1 MPVRLAI
8 IIALVTALVAPLA
21 IAAPHRSALLIGIN
35 DYTASRLTTIG
46 TAAPDRDWPNLSGAV
61 NDTVAMRELLVL
73 LRGFDARDIV
83 TLNDQSATRTAILVA
98 ANALAATAA
107 RDDVVFFF
115 YAGHGSQVKNSRSD
129 EPDKLDESI
138 IPADSRRGADDIRDK
153 ELRRIFNAIL
163 DRGAHLTVIIDA
175 CHSGSAARGLLTLA
189 RPRGI
194 HPDLRDV
201 ADGGDYGPRP
211 ENRGALVISAA
222 HDDEEAR
229 EVRDDQQ
236 TMHGAFTWAWMRAMR
251 DAATASP
258 SSIDEPA
265 METFLRAQARLR
277 AAMPFE
283 NPVLAGNA
291 AQRRLPFLGA
301 HDTTRAARAM
311 FAIEHVRDGTAVI
324 SGGWVQGITIGSE
337 LRAAGDRSQPPL
349 TVKALLGLGRC
360 EAHVP
365 AAARVRN
372 GDLLE
377 LTGWA
382 SPPPRPLRVAIPR
395 SDTDIAGF
403 ARRAAKIAA
412 EHDVKWINDPTV
424 RTPDHLLRR
433 AGSRWEL
440 LDISGHAS
448 SYASD
453 DAALLALG
461 QLRRGTSLF
470 VQLPGTAML
479 AAQIAGVAVIDVIGN
494 AEDADYVLAGRFVRH
509 RVEYAWVRPNAA
521 RSDRRASG
529 LPLRTTWIGDAG
541 GDLGSVLLNR
551 AIRLHKIQAWSLL
564 ESPPEARWPY
574 RLLLRGERDQQLVAD
589 GGSVKGH
596 DAYTLE
602 LRAASP
608 VGARAGRRH
617 VYVFTVDS
625 YGQSTLLFPVS
636 GSVEN
641 HFPLAG
647 GAAPPAIPLG
657 AKLEIAPPYGVD
669 TYFLLATDEPF
680 ADPWI
685 LQWDGVR
692 GPSPPTATAL
702 ERLVVLTSSVNRG
715 APVITPATWS
725 IERIVI
731 ESVRPSAGPRH
742 SRKR

>member
-1 MPVRLAI
+1 MI
-8 IIALVTALVAPLA
+8 IIALVVALVAPLA
-21 IAAPHRSALLIGIN
+21 VAAPHRSALLVGIN
-35 DYTASRLTTIG
+35 DYTASKLTTIRA
-46 TAAPDRDWPNLSGAV
+46 AAPGREWPNLSGAV
-61 NDTVAMRELLVL
+61 NDTIAMRELLVL
-73 LRGFDARDIV
+73 LRGFDARDMV
-83 TLNDQSATRTAILVA
+83 TLNDQSATRSAILNA
-98 ANALAATAA
+98 ANALAATASK
-107 RDDVVFFF
+107 DDVVFFF

-138 IPADSRRGADDIRDK
+138 IPADSRRGAADIRDK
-153 ELRRIFNAIL
+153 ELRKIFNAIL

-194 HPDLRDV
+194 HPDLRDI

-251 DAATASP
+251 DAAA
-258 SSIDEPA
+258 DEPA
-265 METFLRAQARLR
+265 METFQRAQARLR
-277 AAMPFE
+277 AAMPFQ

-291 AQRRLPFLGA
+291 AQRRLPFLA
-301 HDTTRAARAM
+301 VRDTTRAARST
-311 FAIEHVRDGTAVI
+311 FAIERVHDNTAVI
-324 SGGWVQGITIGSE
+324 SGGWAHGITVGSE
-337 LRAAGDRSQPPL
+337 LRVAGDHSQPPL
-349 TVKALLGLGRC
+349 TVTALLGLGRC

-365 AAARVRN
+365 AGARVLS
-372 GDLLE
+372 GMLLE

-382 SPPPRPLRVAIPR
+382 APPPRPLRVALPR
-395 SDTDIAGF
+395 SDADIAAF

-412 EHDVKWINDPTV
+412 DHALKWINDPTV
-424 RTPDHLLRR
+424 RTPDQLLRR
-433 AGSRWEL
+433 AGLRWEL
-440 LDISGHAS
+440 LDASGHAS
-448 SYASD
+448 SFASED
-453 DAALLALG
+453 DALRALAR
-461 QLRRGTSLF
+461 LRGGTSLF
-470 VQLPGTAML
+470 VQLPATGML
-479 AAQIAGVAVIDVIGN
+479 AAQIADTAVIDEIDN

-509 RVEYAWVRPNAA
+509 HVEYAWVRPNAG
-521 RSDRRASG
+521 RDDRRASG
-529 LPLRTTWIGDAG
+529 LPLRTTWITDTG
-541 GDLGSVLLNR
+541 GDTASVLRNR
-551 AIRLHKIQAWSLL
+551 ALRLHKIEAWSLL
-564 ESPPEARWPY
+564 ESPPDARWPY
-574 RLLLRGERDQQLVAD
+574 RLVLRGERDDQLVAD

-596 DAYTLE
+596 DVYRLE

-608 VGARAGRRH
+608 PAVRTGRRH
-617 VYVFTVDS
+617 VYVFTIDS

-647 GAAPPAIPLG
+647 AAAPQVIPLG

-669 TYFLLATDEPF
+669 TYILLATDEPF

-692 GPSPPTATAL
+692 GPMPATTTAL
-702 ERLVVLTSSVNRG
+702 ERLVALTSSANRG
-715 APVITPATWS
+715 APVLTPATWS

-731 ESVRPSAGPRH
+731 ESVRPRH

>member
-1 MPVRLAI
+1 MAM
-8 IIALVTALVAPLA
+8 IIALGLFAPLA
-21 IAAPHRSALLIGIN
+21 AAAPHRSALLIGIN
-35 DYTASRLTTIG
+35 DYTASRLTSIRA
-46 TAAPDRDWPNLSGAV
+46 AAPGRDWPNLSGAV
-61 NDTVAMRELLVL
+61 NDTIAMRELLVL

-83 TLNDQSATRTAILVA
+83 TLNDQSATRDAILAA
-98 ANALAATAA
+98 ANTLAATASK
-107 RDDVVFFF
+107 DDVVFIF
-115 YAGHGSQVKNSRSD
+115 YAGHGSQVKNSKSD

-153 ELRRIFNAIL
+153 ALRRIFNAIL

-194 HPDLRDV
+194 RPDLRDI

-211 ENRGALVISAA
+211 ENRGALIISAA
-222 HDDEEAR
+222 HDDEEAL

-251 DAATASP
+251 DAASASA

-277 AAMPFE
+277 GAMPFQ
-283 NPVLAGNA
+283 NPVLAGND
-291 AQRRLPFLGA
+291 AQRRMPFLA
-301 HDTTRAARAM
+301 VRDTMRAARTT
-311 FAIEHVRDGTAVI
+311 FAIERIHDDTAVI
-324 SGGWVQGITIGSE
+324 SGGWAHGITIGSE
-337 LRAAGDRSQPPL
+337 LRAAGDHSHPPL
-349 TVKALLGLGRC
+349 IVTALLGLGRC
-360 EAHVP
+360 KAHVP
-365 AAARVRN
+365 VAAHVRN
-372 GDLLE
+372 GELLE

-382 SPPPRPLRVAIPR
+382 APPPRPLRVAVPR
-395 SDTDIAGF
+395 SDTDIAAF

-412 EHDVKWINDPTV
+412 EHGLKRINDPTV
-424 RTPDHLLRR
+424 RTPERLLRR

-440 LDISGHAS
+440 LEAGGRAISFV
-448 SYASD
+448 SD
-453 DAALLALG
+453 DDALDALAR
-461 QLRRGTSLF
+461 LRRGTSLF
-470 VQLPGTAML
+470 VQLPATGILATQLAGT
-479 AAQIAGVAVIDVIGN
+479 AVIDATGN

-509 RVEYAWVRPNAA
+509 HLEYAWVRPNAA

-529 LPLRTTWIGDAG
+529 LPLRTTWISDAG
-541 GDLGSVLLNR
+541 GDLASVLLNR
-551 AIRLHKIQAWSLL
+551 ALRLHKIEAWSLL
-564 ESPPEARWPY
+564 ESPPDARWPY
-574 RLLLRGERDQQLVAD
+574 RLGLRNQRDQQLAGD
-589 GGSVKGH
+589 GGIVKGH
-596 DAYTLE
+596 DAYALE

-608 VGARAGRRH
+608 VSARTVRRH
-617 VYVFTVDS
+617 IYVFTIDS

-647 GAAPPAIPLG
+647 SAAPPVIPLG
-657 AKLEIAPPYGVD
+657 AKLEIVPPYGVD
-669 TYFLLATDEPF
+669 TYILLATEEPF

-692 GPSPPTATAL
+692 RPLPATTTAL
-702 ERLVVLTSSVNRG
+702 EHLVALTSSASRG
-715 APVITPATWS
+715 APVLTPATWS

-731 ESVRPSAGPRH
+731 VSTHPQR

>member
-1 MPVRLAI
+1 MPVRLASI
-8 IIALVTALVAPLA
+8 VAIVASLVLVEPVAR
-21 IAAPHRSALLIGIN
+21 AAPHRSALLIGIN
-35 DYTASRLTTIG
+35 DYTASRLTMIRA
-46 TAAPDRDWPNLSGAV
+46 AAPDRDWPNLSGAV
-61 NDTVAMRELLVL
+61 NDTIAMRELLVL

-83 TLNDQSATRTAILVA
+83 TLNDQAATRTAILAA
-98 ANALAATAA
+98 ANALAARATP
-107 RDDVVFFF
+107 DDIVFFF

-138 IPADSRRGADDIRDK
+138 IPADSRRGALDIRDK

-163 DRGAHLTVIIDA
+163 DRGAHLTVMIDA

-194 HPDLRDV
+194 HPDLRDI
-201 ADGGDYGPRP
+201 ADAGDYGPRP

-229 EVRDDQQ
+229 EVRDDQK

-251 DAATASP
+251 DAAV
-258 SSIDEPA
+258 DEPA

-277 AAMPFE
+277 AAMPFQ

-291 AQRRLPFLGA
+291 AQRRMPFLGVS
-301 HDTTRAARAM
+301 DTTRSARTTL
-311 FAIEHVRDGTAVI
+311 AIERVRDSTAVI
-324 SGGWVQGITIGSE
+324 SGGWAHGITIGSE
-337 LRAAGDRSQPPL
+337 LRVAGEHSQAPL
-349 TVKALLGLGRC
+349 TVTALLGLGRC

-365 AAARVRN
+365 AAAHVRS

-382 SPPPRPLRVAIPR
+382 APPPRPLRVAIPR
-395 SDTDIAGF
+395 SDTDIAVF
-403 ARRAAKIAA
+403 ARRAAKVAA
-412 EHDVKWINDPTV
+412 EHGLKWINDPTV
-424 RTPDHLLRR
+424 RTPEHLLRR
-433 AGSRWEL
+433 AGPRWEL
-440 LDISGHAS
+440 LEAGGHPS
-448 SYASD
+448 SFESD
-453 DAALLALG
+453 DDALNALTR
-461 QLRRGTSLF
+461 LRRGTSLF
-470 VQLPGTAML
+470 AQLPATGMMAV
-479 AAQIAGVAVIDVIGN
+479 QIADTAVIEVIGN

-509 RVEYAWVRPNAA
+509 HVEYAWVRPNAV

-529 LPLRTTWIGDAG
+529 LPLRTTWISDAG
-541 GDLGSVLLNR
+541 GDLASVLRNR
-551 AIRLHKIQAWSLL
+551 ALRLHKIEAWNLL

-574 RLLLRGERDQQLVAD
+574 RLGLRGERDQQLVAD

-596 DAYTLE
+596 DAYALE
-602 LRAASP
+602 LRAPAP
-608 VGARAGRRH
+608 VGARTGRRH
-617 VYVFTVDS
+617 VYIFTIDS

-647 GAAPPAIPLG
+647 AAAPPVIPLG
-657 AKLEIAPPYGVD
+657 AKFEIAPPYGVD
-669 TYFLLATDEPF
+669 TYILLATDEPF
-680 ADPWI
+680 GDPWI

-692 GPSPPTATAL
+692 GPMPATTTAL
-702 ERLVVLTSSVNRG
+702 GRLVALTSSTNRG
-715 APVITPATWS
+715 APILTPATWS

-731 ESVRPSAGPRH
+731 ESVRPRR